1 MLKHKTISAVLL
13 IGLLLFMGLSLQAEE
28 KDQNFT
34 GSFMFGYRMV
44 DTGGTYEK
52 YREDINLEDGVR
64 LFNFNLTYTPEQ
76 SFQKLFDRL
85 DLSLNNFGGDPF
97 ETFSLSV
104 QKFSKYSF
112 KYNRRKSAYFYADQQ
127 EISGGHLYDMHSF
140 DFDRITDSG
149 ALKVW
154 LGKKADLYLNF
165 DRYTKKGESITSYD
179 INRIEYEFDKPI
191 YEDNKVIAIGL
202 DVHLERFSFVLEE
215 KIQEYENSN
224 SLFLPGYA
232 DGGSGAR
239 YPSSL
244 DLFTLNQPYDLTTNT
259 HTFKMNARPFDGL
272 LIAGSAQLSDQTMDL
287 KYSEETS
294 GVNYLNRLYDT
305 SSYGKGDFE
314 RKLQLY
320 DLDITFL
327 LTNKL
332 AIISAIRFHN
342 FDQEGTMSIDGQD
355 QMSNWKYNTLGIEG
369 GLQYQFS
376 SKFAATLGY
385 RYEGRELTDQETVNY
400 EDKTRRDGFFGNLKW
415 SPSRAFKLTFDH
427 QMGSYDNPYTM
438 ISPTSFTRLK
448 LTAKISARQFS
459 LTGSFLYN
467 KTESEVYDNLWES
480 TRNQFNLRA
489 GFHGEKVKFF
499 TGYTYLFNKHD
510 SDRLVAFPPGW
521 TGSGTFLWD
530 ILYEGKANLLDGSLV
545 YNVNEQCKLGGYFN
559 YYSNTGFWEI
569 KRTTFRTFVEYTF
582 EMGLVGQIGWRYVDF
597 KEELSGY
604 NDYNANILELSFGYS
619 WK

>member
-1 MLKHKTISAVLL
+1 MLKHKFISFIL
-13 IGLLLFMGLSLQAEE
+13 ITGLILASGISLPAEE
-28 KDQNFT
+28 EDQNFT

-64 LFNFNLTYTPEQ
+64 LFNFNLTYKPAQ
-76 SFQKLFDRL
+76 NFAKLFDRL

-97 ETFSLSV
+97 ETFSLNV

-127 EISGGHLYDMHSF
+127 ESGGHLYDMHSF

-149 ALKVW
+149 VLKVW

-179 INRIEYEFDKPI
+179 IDRIEYEFDKPI
-191 YEDNKVIAIGL
+191 HEDNKIIAIGL
-202 DVHLERFSFVLEE
+202 DVHLKRFSFVLEE

-232 DGGSGAR
+232 DGGAGAR

-244 DLFTLNQPYDLTTNT
+244 DLFTLNQPYDLTTYT

-272 LIAGSAQLSDQTMDL
+272 LLAGSAQLSDQTMDL
-287 KYSEETS
+287 SYSEAAR
-294 GVNYLNRLYDT
+294 GINYLNRSFDT
-305 SSYGKGDFE
+305 SSNGKGDFE

-332 AIISAIRFHN
+332 AIISAIRYHN
-342 FDQEGTMSIDGQD
+342 FDQEGTMTIDGQD
-355 QMSNWKYNTLGIEG
+355 QMSNWKFNTLGIEG

-376 SKFAATLGY
+376 SKFIATLGY
-385 RYEGRELTDQETVNY
+385 RYEGRELEDRETVNY
-400 EDKTRRDGFFGNLKW
+400 EDTTRRDGFFGNLKW
-415 SPSRAFKLTFDH
+415 APSRAFKLTFDH

-438 ISPTSFTRLK
+438 ISPTSFTRMK
-448 LTAKISARQFS
+448 IAAKASVKQFS
-459 LTGSFLYN
+459 LTSSFLYH

-480 TRNQFNLRA
+480 TRNQFDLRA
-489 GFHGEKVKFF
+489 GVHGEKVKLFA
-499 TGYTYLFNKHD
+499 GYTYMFNQHD
-510 SDRLVAFPPGW
+510 SDRVIAYPPGW

-530 ILYEGKANLLDGSLV
+530 IMYEGKASLMDGSLT
-545 YNVNEQCKLGGYFN
+545 YNVSDQWKLGGYFN
-559 YYSNTGFWEI
+559 YYSNSGFWEI
-569 KRTTFRTFVEYTF
+569 KRTTVKAFLEYVF
-582 EMGLVGQIGWRYVDF
+582 DMGIIGQIGWRYIDF

-604 NDYNANILELSFGYS
+604 NDYNANILELSFGYR